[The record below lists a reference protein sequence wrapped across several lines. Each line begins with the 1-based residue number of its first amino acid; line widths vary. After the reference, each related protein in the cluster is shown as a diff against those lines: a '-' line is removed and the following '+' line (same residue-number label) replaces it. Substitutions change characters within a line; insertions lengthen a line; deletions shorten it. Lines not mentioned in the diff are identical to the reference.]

1 MVVPSAKQAKTAMSG
16 ISSIMEGIRAESI
29 VMPFNEEDKIL
40 YCMITLTTQ
49 FCPMGDSIL
58 LAAKEALQTAF
69 EEYSIHIDLTFDP
82 AWNHKMLS
90 DFGKEFLNQL

>member
-1 MVVPSAKQAKTAMSG
+1 MDPEIG
-16 ISSIMEGIRAESI
+16 LNI
-29 VMPFNEEDKIL
+29 VDLGLVYQIDFNEEDKIL